1 MCGISPNFIHSQD
14 AAHMSLVIH
23 QFEGDFGA
31 VHDSFST
38 HASDVEEL
46 LTITKSV
53 FIGMYN
59 EDNYFNNIQ
68 ARIEATATQPELGS
82 LNIEDVE
89 KSDYFFA

>member
-1 MCGISPNFIHSQD
+1 
-14 AAHMSLVIH
+14 
-23 QFEGDFGA
+23 
-31 VHDSFST
+31 
-38 HASDVEEL
+38 
-46 LTITKSV
+46 
-53 FIGMYN
+53 MYN